1 MKTKIFTGLTALLL
15 AASPLAHAQTTI
27 AAWNFDAIGLKAAN
41 YDSPPATTGS
51 GTATVLGMNNS
62 YNGTFATN
70 FCDVLASVGSSGG
83 VTNGWRLRGS
93 PGNGWSSQAPIAS
106 QGAQFNA
113 STIGYNN
120 ITVSFDINTTA
131 QAEGRVALQYTLD
144 GTTWQLG
151 TPTSS
156 GSIVGSAILNNNSS
170 ANTVS
175 GYFVKMGTTAGWNN
189 QIVAAIPG
197 AGQNANFAI
206 RIVNAST
213 GADCVNITGAALNN
227 SSGNLRLGNI
237 IISGTQGGGNL
248 NTPPTIIASTNAT
261 VNGPFTN
268 TFTDDAVWRLFISG
282 IKVNNVDLT
291 NTAYTISA
299 GKIVFNPAASPLL
312 LAGGT
317 VSISVSATNY
327 NPAFVTQPIALN
339 TPPTLAADPSATVDG
354 PFTNTFTDDAT
365 WRAAITGIKVNNV
378 DLTNSAYAVSAGTIV
393 FTPAATSLLQTSGPK
408 IISIS
413 ALKYSVDQVSNYLSA
428 GAVTSLSIS
437 TQPGAPTA
445 NGGTLV
451 TNPVLKVVDQY
462 GNLPTTTASAIF
474 TATPI
479 GGAWNFGSGSS
490 VAQLLTNGIAVFTN
504 LSATS
509 AAAVPA
515 ASITFTASAAT
526 GLGSLPFTITNSATF
541 NIPAPRTTGFTAGN
555 LAVFQLDV
563 VNKNSTFSILE
574 INPSTTDQ
582 VNPVNIYA
590 VSATGTNGLRNA
602 SSGTTGRLATSDDG
616 TLVCFTGFLDDSSAT
631 SDETTINP
639 RGVGTFDAAGN
650 FVLQTSY
657 IGIGGATGNQ
667 TRSCSSVDNTNWF
680 IGDKGGVYLNDGVTP
695 YIAGAGNNVRSVKC
709 FGGTPYALQQASSS
723 VINTPISI
731 ISGQTLYPLAGFAQD
746 TRVVDFY
753 MIRSGAN
760 GTNFDTVYYMSGTN
774 SASGAIFKYYLTG
787 NVDQQT
793 GQPLWAFA
801 GSDQTLTTGDGL
813 CAATNST
820 GGVDLYY
827 TTGNGGVASNS
838 VVKVH
843 DSAADNTTISLTG
856 FQTLYTAPARSTL
869 KGIAFAPVSTN
880 AVVVTPNLPITITP
894 GSVHL
899 VGSGASAAEAFS
911 FTNVTGLSFSIR
923 ATNNISAA
931 KATWPVIG
939 TATENPSGSGNYQF
953 TDPSPATNSSRYYI
967 LSQP

>member
-1 MKTKIFTGLTALLL
+1 MKNKIFTGLTALLL
-15 AASPLAHAQTTI
+15 ASPFIAQAQVTTI
-27 AAWNFDAIGLKAAN
+27 AAWNFDAIGARAAN
-41 YDSPPATTGS
+41 YDSPSATTGT
-51 GTATVLGMNNS
+51 GTATVLGMNNN
-62 YNGTFATN
+62 YNNTFATN
-70 FCDVLASVGSSGG
+70 FCDILVSAGSSSG
-83 VTNGWRLRGS
+83 TNGWRLRGS
-93 PGNGWSSQAPIAS
+93 PGNGWSSQAPLGS
-106 QGAQFNA
+106 QGAQFNT

-131 QAEGRVALQYTLD
+131 QAEGKVALLYTLD
-144 GTTWQLG
+144 GTTWQTG

-156 GSIVGSAILNNNSS
+156 GSIAGSAILNNNSS

-175 GYFVKMGTTAGWNN
+175 GFYVKMGTTAGWNN

-197 AGQNANFAI
+197 AGQNANFGI

-227 SSGNLRLGNI
+227 SSGNLRFGNI
-237 IISGTQGGGNL
+237 IISGTAGGGNL

-268 TFTDDAVWRLFISG
+268 TFVDDSAWRVFVGG

-299 GKIVFNPAASPLL
+299 GKIFYNPAASPLL

-317 VSISVSATNY
+317 VTLSISATNY
-327 NPAFVTQPIALN
+327 NPATVVQVIGLN
-339 TPPTLAADPSATVDG
+339 TPPALTPDASATVDG
-354 PFTNTFTDDAT
+354 PFTNTFADNAT
-365 WRAAITGIKVNNV
+365 WRAAITGIKVNNA
-378 DLTNSAYAVSAGTIV
+378 DLLPSAYTVSAGKII
-393 FTPAATSLLQTSGPK
+393 FFPAVTNLLQTSGVK
-408 IISIS
+408 LISIS
-413 ALKYSVDQVSNYLSA
+413 ALKYSVDLVTNNLSA
-428 GAVTSLSIS
+428 GAVTSLSITS
-437 TQPGAPTA
+437 QPGAPTA

-451 TNPVLKVVDQY
+451 TNPVLRVVDQY

-474 TATPI
+474 TATTA
-479 GGAWNFGSGSS
+479 GGAWSFGSGSS
-490 VAQLLTNGIAVFTN
+490 VAQVLTNGIAVFTN

-509 AAAVPA
+509 ASAVPNA
-515 ASITFTASAAT
+515 FITFTASAAT
-526 GLGSLPFTITNSATF
+526 GLGTLPSTVTNSATF
-541 NIPAPRTTGFTAGN
+541 SLPAPRTSGFTAGN
-555 LAVFQLDV
+555 LAVFQLDLV
-563 VNKNSTFSILE
+563 TKNSTFSILE
-574 INPSTTDQ
+574 LNPSTTNQ
-582 VNPVNIYA
+582 VDPVNIYA

-602 SSGTTGRLATSDDG
+602 SASTTGRLATSDDG

-631 SDETTINP
+631 SDETAINP
-639 RGVGTFDAAGN
+639 RGVGTFDAQGN
-650 FVLQTSY
+650 FVLRTTY

-709 FGGTPYALQQASSS
+709 FGGTPYALQQSSAS

-731 ISGQTLYPLAGFAQD
+731 INGQVLYPLAGFAQD

-753 MIRSGAN
+753 MIRSGAL

-774 SASGAIFKYYLTG
+774 STSGAIFKYYATT
-787 NVDQQT
+787 NYDQQT
-793 GQPLWAFA
+793 GQQLWAFA

-869 KGIAFAPVSTN
+869 KGIAFAPAANGSV
-880 AVVVTPNLPITITP
+880 AVTPSLPINITP
-894 GSVHL
+894 GSMHL
-899 VGSGASAAEAFS
+899 VGSGAAAAAQFS

-923 ATNNISAA
+923 ATNNLSAP
-931 KATWPVIG
+931 KAAWPVIG
-939 TATENPSGSGNYQF
+939 TATENPAGTGNYQF